1 MRGKFAILHNFT
13 FLSACINLK
22 VIFKIKKIPQKDIIS
37 AASYCERKRKK
48 ERRGRRKTIYSVV
61 MTSVK
66 LHIII
71 NYFEICVV

>member
-1 MRGKFAILHNFT
+1 MPFCIILLF
-13 FLSACINLK
+13 FSACINLK
-22 VIFKIKKIPQKDIIS
+22 VILKIKKIPQKDIIS

-61 MTSVK
+61 LMTPVK
-66 LHIII
+66 LHFII